1 MDEAVQL
8 SSASAGVVFVPE
20 EAGVIWRM
28 ARQLSLHD
36 VLLKALNR
44 PTPLSALRNG
54 PFAGVGN
61 QASPPFGDATRHQR
75 GSSDLSCAADCGPPD
90 DA

>member
-20 EAGVIWRM
+20 EAVVIWRI

-36 VLLKALNR
+36 VLLKALDVLLEGERRNNSKR
-44 PTPLSALRNG
+44 SLTQRSAC
-54 PFAGVGN
+54 
-61 QASPPFGDATRHQR
+61 SWPP
-75 GSSDLSCAADCGPPD
+75 
-90 DA
+90 